1 MATKKKELLE
11 QEAPVPETTALEDS
25 PVPSEDTTAPDSAPV
40 DGEDLNAL
48 LAAMD
53 QPDSAPPSDDTTGDL
68 PELTEAE
75 VFGDDAVSSDED
87 AAEATSDENADFEQD
102 DEATADGDGD
112 LPAEEDSAGDDTAAS
127 EPNPQAVEEP
137 PAAKPKR
144 TSRKKKVSDTTAE
157 AEAPVPQADAEPLP
171 MDEAPAED
179 TTAEGEPVLEDDSAP
194 MEEQVPEATTPRA
207 PARRRNVQTRREP
220 SILTIR
226 SREDVETAEDREDV
240 IWHEIHN
247 AYRTR

>member
-11 QEAPVPETTALEDS
+11 QETPVSETTALEDS
-25 PVPSEDTTAPDSAPV
+25 PVTSEDTTAPDATPV

-53 QPDSAPPSDDTTGDL
+53 QPESAPPSDDPTSDL
-68 PELTEAE
+68 PELTEVE
-75 VFGDDAVSSDED
+75 MFGNDSARSDED
-87 AAEATSDENADFEQD
+87 GAEAPSDEKAAFEQD
-102 DEATADGDGD
+102 YEATDDGDGE

-127 EPNPQAVEEP
+127 KPNPQALEELP
-137 PAAKPKR
+137 TAKPKR
-144 TSRKKKVSDTTAE
+144 TSRKKKVLDTAAE

-179 TTAEGEPVLEDDSAP
+179 TTAEGEPVLEDDPAP
-194 MEEQVPEATTPRA
+194 VEEQAPEATTPRE
-207 PARRRNVQTRREP
+207 PARRQNVQTRREA

-226 SREDVETAEDREDV
+226 SRGGRP
-240 IWHEIHN
+240 
-247 AYRTR
+247 

>member
-11 QEAPVPETTALEDS
+11 QETPVSETTALEDS
-25 PVPSEDTTAPDSAPV
+25 PVPSEDVASPDAAPV

-75 VFGDDAVSSDED
+75 MFGDDSVGSDEGN
-87 AAEATSDENADFEQD
+87 AEAPVDENADFEQD
-102 DEATADGDGD
+102 DEATDDGDGD
-112 LPAEEDSAGDDTAAS
+112 LPAEEDSAGDDTATS

-144 TSRKKKVSDTTAE
+144 TSRKKKVSDTAAE

-171 MDEAPAED
+171 MD
-179 TTAEGEPVLEDDSAP
+179 
-194 MEEQVPEATTPRA
+194 
-207 PARRRNVQTRREP
+207 
-220 SILTIR
+220 
-226 SREDVETAEDREDV
+226 
-240 IWHEIHN
+240 
-247 AYRTR
+247 

>member
-75 VFGDDAVSSDED
+75 VFGDVIRNVAQAVAVVDLVPCVLHCSAFLLSR
-87 AAEATSDENADFEQD
+87 
-102 DEATADGDGD
+102 TAGTGIT
-112 LPAEEDSAGDDTAAS
+112 AEEEGFYGSLEFVKLGLRGKVLGIVGNEFRAKAVICQLFDSVGVLHGTFADLDDLTHLQHPGRFGIHATDLHLAS
-127 EPNPQAVEEP
+127 LTGVSGLCPGLENPDGPEDFVDSLCVRHNQLCHS
-137 PAAKPKR
+137 R
-144 TSRKKKVSDTTAE
+144 TWGSGACAS
-157 AEAPVPQADAEPLP
+157 
-171 MDEAPAED
+171 
-179 TTAEGEPVLEDDSAP
+179 S
-194 MEEQVPEATTPRA
+194 MESGST
-207 PARRRNVQTRREP
+207 
-220 SILTIR
+220 S
-226 SREDVETAEDREDV
+226 
-240 IWHEIHN
+240 
-247 AYRTR
+247 